1 MLALAK
7 LIVVDDDP
15 EVRAMLGDVLAC
27 MGHSVR
33 VAAGGMELRALLA
46 AEPVDIVLLD
56 LNLPGESGLRL
67 AAELRA
73 RHDLA
78 ILMLSGATSVIDRVL
93 GLEVGADDYLT
104 KPVDTAELGARITA
118 VLRRRPPAAEAGLLP
133 FGDYRFDLG
142 AFRLLDAG
150 GSVVPLKEMELDL
163 VAAFATRPGRVL
175 SREDLLRLA
184 PARGDDTTDRSI
196 DKRITRLRQK
206 LERRPAHPVLIKTI
220 RGGGYL
226 HPRAERPGQR
236 SA

>member
-1 MLALAK
+1 
-7 LIVVDDDP
+7 
-15 EVRAMLGDVLAC
+15 
-27 MGHSVR
+27 
-33 VAAGGMELRALLA
+33 
-46 AEPVDIVLLD
+46 
-56 LNLPGESGLRL
+56 
-67 AAELRA
+67 
-73 RHDLA
+73 
-78 ILMLSGATSVIDRVL
+78 
-93 GLEVGADDYLT
+93 
-104 KPVDTAELGARITA
+104 
-118 VLRRRPPAAEAGLLP
+118 
-133 FGDYRFDLG
+133 
-142 AFRLLDAG
+142 
-150 GSVVPLKEMELDL
+150 MELDL